1 MNPQSFRAI
10 FVSDLDGTL
19 LRDDKTASR
28 EDTRA
33 LCELQK
39 HGVLR
44 AVATGRSIHSARKCL
59 PPDFPVDYLIVS
71 TGNQIIRWP
80 DGEALQSA
88 RLTLP
93 EIEKTHE
100 LLTGLGVSFMIHD
113 DFPDTHHFSY
123 HRGPAPSADFE
134 RRLNLHAAY
143 AREYAGLPGNA
154 SQFLAVLDPG
164 RDDLFHVI
172 AKASPELSVVRV
184 TSPLD
189 NSSIWVEIFARGVS
203 KASAIDALLRRHGL
217 NGVLTG
223 AIGNDHND
231 REMLERVHLPY
242 VVAGAFLPHE
252 PRHIKTPGNNS
263 GAVSFAVS
271 HFLKALNHA

>member
-1 MNPQSFRAI
+1 MNPPSFRAI

-88 RLTLP
+88 RLTRP
-93 EIEKTHE
+93 EIKKTHE
-100 LLTGLGVSFMIHD
+100 
-113 DFPDTHHFSY
+113 
-123 HRGPAPSADFE
+123 
-134 RRLNLHAAY
+134 
-143 AREYAGLPGNA
+143 
-154 SQFLAVLDPG
+154 
-164 RDDLFHVI
+164 
-172 AKASPELSVVRV
+172 
-184 TSPLD
+184 
-189 NSSIWVEIFARGVS
+189 
-203 KASAIDALLRRHGL
+203 
-217 NGVLTG
+217 
-223 AIGNDHND
+223 
-231 REMLERVHLPY
+231 
-242 VVAGAFLPHE
+242 
-252 PRHIKTPGNNS
+252 
-263 GAVSFAVS
+263 
-271 HFLKALNHA
+271 